1 MITTV
6 LGLLGLAGSA
16 AGALG
21 SLGGIFKLLSTFLP
35 SAAATVLSNPI
46 TGAVAKFAEG
56 FFDLLWWGAKAVLG
70 WLFTRIGNALDHI
83 FSNGFAGVVFIASI
97 ILAYEVGGWGKPAP
111 RAEAKSPPVT
121 RSAPSTPVPKA
132 SVPRPVQKQ
141 QTPSVS
147 LNPLDWLGINL
158 FH

>member
-1 MITTV
+1 MITTL

-21 SLGGIFKLLSTFLP
+21 SLGGIFKLLAKFIP
-35 SAAATVLSNPI
+35 GAAATVLSNPI

-83 FSNGFAGVVFIASI
+83 FSNGFAGVVFLASI
-97 ILAYEVGGWGKPAP
+97 ILAYEVGGWGRPSPQAAP
-111 RAEAKSPPVT
+111 VSPPVT
-121 RSAPSTPVPKA
+121 RSEPSRT
-132 SVPRPVQKQ
+132 SVPRPVKKQ
-141 QTPSVS
+141 ETIFTDPFGWIENQ
-147 LNPLDWLGINL
+147 
-158 FH
+158 FR